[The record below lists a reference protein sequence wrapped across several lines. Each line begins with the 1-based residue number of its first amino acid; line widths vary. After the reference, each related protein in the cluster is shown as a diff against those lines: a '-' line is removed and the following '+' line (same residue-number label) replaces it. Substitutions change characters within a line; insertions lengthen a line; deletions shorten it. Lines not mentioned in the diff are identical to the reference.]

1 MTDLAQDAEPAE
13 DSDDEALLDAQVQ
26 LLIQESCQ
34 AHNRTRPSSRS
45 SEYMNLVDVI
55 KKCDLVALQELCE
68 NPEIFSQVDSR
79 GWYPLHWAAVQPV
92 VEVLELVLYGKIEVI
107 GNTFQFSVN
116 VSEFAPE
123 DVIITSS
130 NNLIEVHAEKVCAED
145 GTITNTLSHRCK
157 LPADV
162 DPVSVTLNL
171 GSSGVLT
178 VRAQR

>member
-1 MTDLAQDAEPAE
+1 MERGSTTFLD
-13 DSDDEALLDAQVQ
+13 DSGHLHGYE
-26 LLIQESCQ
+26 
-34 AHNRTRPSSRS
+34 RS
-45 SEYMNLVDVI
+45 
-55 KKCDLVALQELCE
+55 
-68 NPEIFSQVDSR
+68 
-79 GWYPLHWAAVQPV
+79 YPT
-92 VEVLELVLYGKIEVI
+92 GKIEVI

-130 NNLIEVHAEKVCAED
+130 NNLIEVHAEKMAED
-145 GTITNTLSHRCK
+145 GTVTNTLSHRCK

-178 VRAQR
+178 VKAQRAQLTNE

>member
-1 MTDLAQDAEPAE
+1 TYVRPFANTEIHHSFFIP
-13 DSDDEALLDAQVQ
+13 
-26 LLIQESCQ
+26 LISNSPGEKLFVSE
-34 AHNRTRPSSRS
+34 RS
-45 SEYMNLVDVI
+45 
-55 KKCDLVALQELCE
+55 
-68 NPEIFSQVDSR
+68 
-79 GWYPLHWAAVQPV
+79 YPT
-92 VEVLELVLYGKIEVI
+92 GKIEVI

-130 NNLIEVHAEKVCAED
+130 NNLIEVHAEKMAED
-145 GTITNTLSHRCK
+145 GTVTNTLSHRCK

-178 VRAQR
+178 VKAQRHHWCTPTALYTFRSPILLS

>member
-1 MTDLAQDAEPAE
+1 MDRGPATFL
-13 DSDDEALLDAQVQ
+13 DDPGCLQV
-26 LLIQESCQ
+26 
-34 AHNRTRPSSRS
+34 
-45 SEYMNLVDVI
+45 
-55 KKCDLVALQELCE
+55 
-68 NPEIFSQVDSR
+68 
-79 GWYPLHWAAVQPV
+79 
-92 VEVLELVLYGKIEVI
+92 YGKIEVI

-130 NNLIEVHAEKVCAED
+130 NNLIEVHAEKVAED

-178 VRAQR
+178 VRAQKMNDK